1 MRSRIVQ
8 KKLRVYAL
16 LFCAFL
22 LLSLFASYLYIGL
35 SSGHICTDDHCV
47 VRERLVF
54 LSRLLCCTVLLSGS
68 SLFKE
73 VTEQTAGLNQAV
85 SVYFLSRL
93 PVDDKVRLFCQY
105 PARCWVC

>member
-47 VRERLVF
+47 VCERLVF

-93 PVDDKVRLFCQY
+93 PVDDKVRLNN
-105 PARCWVC
+105 